1 MDHFSMEFTVKA
13 ETVADLVVEVW
24 TRAAALAGH
33 AWSVS
38 DVRQKYKAE
47 QVEADEQTY
56 HAARRYE
63 VQGTFTADYR
73 RIEA

>member
-1 MDHFSMEFTVKA
+1 MNHFSMEFTVKA
-13 ETVADLVVEVW
+13 ESVAELV
-24 TRAAALAGH
+24 TAAYTHAVSLAGNG
-33 AWSVS
+33 WSVS

-56 HAARRYE
+56 HTAARYE

-73 RIEA
+73 RVGA

>member
-13 ETVADLVVEVW
+13 ETVADLVVEAW

-56 HAARRYE
+56 HAATRYE
-63 VQGTFTADYR
+63 VRGTFTANYGR
-73 RIEA
+73 VVA